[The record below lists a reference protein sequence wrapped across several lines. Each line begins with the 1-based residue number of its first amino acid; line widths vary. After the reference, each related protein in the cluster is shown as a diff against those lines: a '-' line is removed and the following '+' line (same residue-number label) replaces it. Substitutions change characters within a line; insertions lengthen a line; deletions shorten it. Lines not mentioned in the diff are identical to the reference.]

1 MKRIL
6 LCTLIVAA
14 LPALAQVSANPG
26 AKVDPKNNKVSR
38 PVVEKP
44 KQKLM
49 TREELRACLVRFD
62 KNETEAKDIK
72 AAQAAN
78 SQERAE
84 MLRLK
89 DELTQTGQR
98 IGSSANELKAER
110 EALIKSQEGIK
121 EQIAKLERAEA
132 EKVLADYKAKAAAH
146 DERIESYNKT
156 KAKYAEDAKSFDT
169 KIEAHN
175 KSSKELQTRA
185 EAHLDE
191 VDDWKAECSNKPYD
205 EADEIA
211 VRKELGLNKK

>member
-14 LPALAQVSANPG
+14 LPALAQVSANPN

-49 TREELRACLVRFD
+49 TRDELRACLVRFD
-62 KNETEAKDIK
+62 KNETDAKDIK
-72 AAQAAN
+72 AAQAADAE
-78 SQERAE
+78 ERAAV
-84 MLRLK
+84 LKLK
-89 DELTQTGQR
+89 DELTQAGQ
-98 IGSSANELKAER
+98 GLSSNATEIKAER
-110 EALIKSQEGIK
+110 ETLIKDQEGLK
-121 EQIAKLERAEA
+121 AQIAKMERADA
-132 EKVLADYKAKAAAH
+132 EKVLNDYKARAAAH
-146 DERIESYNKT
+146 DARIEAFNKSKT
-156 KAKYAEDAKSFDT
+156 KYDADAKGFET
-169 KIEAHN
+169 RIEAYN
-175 KSSKELQTRA
+175 ASSKALQART

>member
-14 LPALAQVSANPG
+14 LPALAQVSANPN

-49 TREELRACLVRFD
+49 TRDELRACLVRFD
-62 KNETEAKDIK
+62 KNETDAREIK
-72 AAQAAN
+72 AAQAADAE
-78 SQERAE
+78 ERAAV
-84 MLRLK
+84 LKLK
-89 DELTQTGQR
+89 DELTQAGQ
-98 IGSSANELKAER
+98 GLSSNASEIKAER
-110 EALIKSQEGIK
+110 ETLLKDQEGLK
-121 EQIAKLERAEA
+121 AQIAKMERAEA
-132 EKVLADYKAKAAAH
+132 EKVLNDYKARAAAH
-146 DERIESYNKT
+146 DARIEAFNKSKT
-156 KAKYAEDAKSFDT
+156 KYDADAKGFET
-169 KIEAHN
+169 RIEAYN
-175 KSSKELQTRA
+175 ASSKALQART